1 MIRRAR
7 RRGAPDEENGEN
19 EEHALMTRATVV
31 LHGGTVHARRGLDAV
46 VIGGDRI
53 LAVGRSEELLSH
65 VGEDAVRIDL
75 RGRAVLPGFID
86 AHVHLMHTGL
96 VESGWR
102 IDLTK
107 RTRKDV
113 LECLRDAARSRGS
126 GEWIIAYGWDES
138 GWEDRRY
145 LLRGELDGVSQE
157 NPILAI
163 RMDGHLLT
171 ANSRALKL
179 LPASAPESL
188 VDHGP
193 GLLREAA
200 VNEMLARIVPDR
212 ATAEG
217 ALSAAA
223 RLCHRLGITSVHTM
237 SWLRDVSA
245 FMSRRAERR
254 LRVTICP
261 DVASLDKVKAVGFQ
275 TGFGDP
281 WLRFGGIKI
290 FADGSIGAQNAAV
303 SEPFV
308 GGGTGKLNHEDAQL
322 ASMIRDAERAGWQT
336 VIHAIG
342 DRAIEQ
348 VLDAH
353 GAVGSDPAARHR
365 MEHFELPQEGQL
377 ARAAKLG
384 LCVSMQ
390 PNFIGNW
397 SGPGSLYVDRLG
409 ADRDRASNPLRRVV
423 DEGLPLAFG
432 SDGMP
437 VSPFYGLHWAVN
449 GPYPDQRLTAEE
461 AVERYTAGG
470 AWFGFEEGVKGR
482 IEPGMLADLV
492 VLDEDP
498 LLRPDRIGKRTVDMT
513 FVGGGRVYER
523 EGAV

>member
-1 MIRRAR
+1 MPFMNRV
-7 RRGAPDEENGEN
+7 
-19 EEHALMTRATVV
+19 TVV
-31 LHGGTVHARRGLDAV
+31 LHGGAIYARKELDAV
-46 VIGGDRI
+46 VIGEDRI

-65 VGEDAVRIDL
+65 VGEDAVWIDL
-75 RGRAVLPGFID
+75 RGRAVLPGFVD

-102 IDLTK
+102 INLTK
-107 RTRKDV
+107 RAREDV

-126 GEWIIAYGWDES
+126 GEWIVGYGWDES

-145 LLRGELDGVSQE
+145 LVRGELDRVSPE
-157 NPILAI
+157 NPALAI

-171 ANSRALKL
+171 ANSRALRL

-188 VDHGP
+188 IDHAS

-200 VNEMLARIVPDR
+200 VNETLSRIVPDR
-212 ATAEG
+212 TTAAE

-223 RLCHRLGITSVHTM
+223 RLCHRLGVTSVHTM
-237 SWLRDVSA
+237 SQLRDIPA
-245 FMSRRAERR
+245 FMTRRAERR
-254 LRVTICP
+254 LRVMVCP
-261 DVASLDKVKAVGFQ
+261 EVASLDKLSAVGLR
-275 TGFGDP
+275 TGFGDA

-308 GGGTGKLNHEDAQL
+308 VGGTGELNYENTEL

-336 VIHAIG
+336 VVHAIG

-353 GAVGSDPAARHR
+353 RTVGTDPTLRHR

-397 SGPGSLYVDRLG
+397 SGPDSLYVDRLG
-409 ADRDRASNPLRRVV
+409 VDRDRASNPLRRVV
-423 DEGLPLAFG
+423 DVGLPLAFG

-437 VSPFYGLHWAVN
+437 VSPLYGLHWAVN

-470 AWFGFEEGVKGR
+470 AWFGFEEGIKGR

-498 LLRPDRIGKRTVDMT
+498 LLRPERIEERTVDMT
-513 FVGGGRVYER
+513 FVGGERVYEG